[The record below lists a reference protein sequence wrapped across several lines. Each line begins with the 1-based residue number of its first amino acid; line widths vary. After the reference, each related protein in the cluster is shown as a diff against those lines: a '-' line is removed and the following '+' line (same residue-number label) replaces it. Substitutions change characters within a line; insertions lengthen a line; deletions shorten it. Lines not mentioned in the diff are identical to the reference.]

1 MAVSEQD
8 VADLLAGMT
17 RVHLAIIR
25 GLSQNHP
32 RTAENIIRA
41 LREEAQLAAEP
52 NGSASLAGLPAR
64 YLLNL
69 LEAKPPNREDVPAR
83 ADSEPVSLAMRATNG
98 LRRTASY

>member
-1 MAVSEQD
+1 MAVSEQE

-32 RTAENIIRA
+32 RTAENIIRV
-41 LREEAQLAAEP
+41 LRQEAQLAAGP

-69 LEAKPPNREDVPAR
+69 LEAKPPNREPLPAR
-83 ADSEPVSLAMRATNG
+83 ADPEPVSLIRSTPHG
-98 LRRTASY
+98 LRSKVGY